1 MKNDKI
7 VNAYDEFQ
15 MSEVSN
21 RRILEKIKQK
31 QQRSKKRPI
40 FRTTLSLAATAA
52 VMALVILSNTILQ
65 PNNNNFFALQA
76 YAMEVGEDGTI
87 ELRMLEYANFNYSS
101 HGVFHGHYD
110 GENFYLNIAIG
121 FIGENIKQVEFTTDV
136 GFFAKQFIDRES
148 ITDDIHPMT
157 SGGRILRFGDDFE
170 IIGNSFIVDE
180 DFMIDDWILFLG
192 QEGEF
197 DIDNRHRTVRAIA
210 TFNDGTT
217 QEEVININLEDRFG
231 WISLSDEATLESQR
245 QFEVFRNFYE
255 NVPLEDL
262 ELIPESVKTFT
273 DYYEFQIDE
282 SRFALTFRWF
292 DGMEEFFD
300 ENGFLQRENTPWV
313 MDDDGSGAIL
323 TVQRNDNGTFT
334 GRVYLVPQELID
346 SVVF

>member
-7 VNAYDEFQ
+7 VNAYDKFQ
-15 MSEVSN
+15 LSEVSN

-31 QQRSKKRPI
+31 QQRNKKRPV
-40 FRTTLSLAATAA
+40 FRTAISLATTAA
-52 VMALVILSNTILQ
+52 VLMFALFGVRFFTPDS
-65 PNNNNFFALQA
+65 NNFFALQA
-76 YAMEVGEDGTI
+76 YAMEVREDGTI

-101 HGVFHGHYD
+101 HGVWHGHYD

-121 FIGENIKQVEFTTDV
+121 FIGENIKQVEFTTDF

-148 ITDDIHPMT
+148 ITDDIHPTT

-180 DFMIDDWILFLG
+180 SFIADDWILFLG

-197 DIDNRHRTVRAIA
+197 DMDNRHRTVRAIA

-231 WISLSDEATLESQR
+231 WITMDENVTLESQR
-245 QFEVFRNFYE
+245 QFEIFRNFYE

-262 ELIPESVKTFT
+262 ELIHESVKTFT

-282 SRFALTFRWF
+282 SRFVLTFRWF

-300 ENGFLQRENTPWV
+300 ENGVLQRENTSWV
-313 MDDDGSGAIL
+313 MDDDGEGAIL
-323 TVQRNDNGTFT
+323 IVQRNDNGTFT